1 MNNIAEVKLTYT
13 TKVKA
18 SDREKITSSEKACQI
33 FRPFFSDIME
43 YKEAFFVMYLNR
55 ANKVLGVIKI
65 SEGGCSGT
73 VADGKIIFQGG
84 LLANAQAMILCH
96 NHPSGALIPSE
107 ADLKLTS
114 KIVEFGKMIDL
125 PILDHIILTEESY
138 YSFADNN
145 KIK

>member
-1 MNNIAEVKLTYT
+1 MNNIAEVKLTYI

-18 SDREKITSSEKACQI
+18 SDREKVISSESACKI

-43 YKEAFFVMYLNR
+43 YKEAFYVMYLNK
-55 ANKVLGVIKI
+55 ANKVLGVIKL

-96 NHPSGALIPSE
+96 NHPSGQLVASE
-107 ADLKLTS
+107 ADLKLTL
-114 KIVEFGKMIDL
+114 KMVEFGKMIDL
-125 PILDHIILTEESY
+125 PILDHIIITEESY
-138 YSFADNN
+138 YSFADNG
-145 KIK
+145 KI